1 MAEIRDVG
9 AIATKWATVTPGR
22 SADYEAGVQSPRK
35 DWARSTAAANDAW
48 KDGVQKAVA
57 ANSFSK
63 GVAKAGTPSWQQGAI
78 EKGVPRW
85 GQGVA
90 LAQDKYAVAFAPY
103 VQAIKN
109 VTLPPRFA
117 RRDPRNLN
125 RVAAI
130 VKAMVDTK
138 AAQLA

>member
-1 MAEIRDVG
+1 MAEIRDIG
-9 AIATKWATVTPGR
+9 AIATKWANVTPTR
-22 SADYEAGVQSPRK
+22 SADYQAGVESPRK
-35 DWARSTAAANDAW
+35 DWARATTAANDAW
-48 KDGVQKAVA
+48 KEGTQKAIA

-63 GVAKAGTPSWQQGAI
+63 GVAKAGTPAWQQGAI
-78 EKGVPRW
+78 SKGVARW
-85 GQGVA
+85 GPGVA

-109 VTLPPRFA
+109 VVLPPRFA
-117 RRDPRNLN
+117 RRDPRNLL

-138 AAQLA
+138 AAQLN